1 MDKFLKYVMGIM
13 GLLLVQMVEVKGDG
27 TDPETGYQMCPW
39 LVLAL
44 ALLLCSVLSILTQL
58 CQICCQHYIDEFR
71 YGFRSLKE
79 ESEESIV

>member
-27 TDPETGYQMCPW
+27 TDTETGYQMPQW

-44 ALLLCSVLSILTQL
+44 ALLLCSVYVTQL
-58 CQICCQHYIDEFR
+58 CQICCQHYIDEFC